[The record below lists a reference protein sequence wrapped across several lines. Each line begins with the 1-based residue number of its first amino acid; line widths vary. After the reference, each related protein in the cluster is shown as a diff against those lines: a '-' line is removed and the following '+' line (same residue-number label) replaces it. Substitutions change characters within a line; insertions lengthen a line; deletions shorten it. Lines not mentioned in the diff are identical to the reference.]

1 MGLDETLT
9 LTANGQRYER
19 WEEIR
24 VTREIDRM
32 ATDFNIM
39 VSERFLGSAP
49 DFPLA
54 PFMPCTVAIGADV
67 VLTGYIDNYLP
78 EAEADRHSVRITGR
92 SKTEDIIDCT
102 PDIQGGQFAG
112 YKLDA
117 IARAI
122 GQSVGQPYPIDVVV
136 QADVGEPFPDATIER
151 HETGFAF
158 LERLCRLRSI
168 LATDDEQGRLVLT
181 TAGNA
186 RATDALLQGP
196 GGNVQ
201 WASAVISGARR
212 FSHYKVK
219 AQQSVH
225 GSTSPASS
233 WQGVQSGSA
242 GAASAD
248 EGAGDD
254 YASEGDAVASDA
266 QVPVLT
272 EVEGT
277 ATDPGVP
284 RYRPHVVMAES
295 ALDGPGAMRRAVWQ
309 AKYNAAR
316 GTQARV
322 IVPGWRQSDGSL
334 WQINHLV
341 NVCVPFLSLDMELL
355 IAGTSYMLNAFR
367 GRHTELTV
375 DPVDG
380 YQPDP
385 GQVKLRRHQKN
396 QHKGGAGPNWD
407 GVQQAGSAGS
417 FTV

>member
-1 MGLDETLT
+1 MNREETFTLT
-9 LTANGQRYER
+9 VNGRRYER

-32 ATDFNIM
+32 CTDFNIA
-39 VSERFLGSAP
+39 VSERFLAGAA

-54 PFMPCTVAIGADV
+54 PFMPCTVAIGGDV

-78 EAEADRHSVRITGR
+78 EVEADRHTVRITGR

-122 GQSVGQPYPIDVVV
+122 GQSVGKPYPIDVVV
-136 QADVGEPFPDATIER
+136 EVDVGDSFPDATIER

-158 LERLCRLRSI
+158 LERLCRLRSV

-181 TAGNA
+181 RAGGK
-186 RATDALLQGP
+186 RTTDMLLQGP

-201 WASAVISGARR
+201 WAAGVFSGARR
-212 FSHYKVK
+212 FSHYKVR
-219 AQQSVH
+219 AQQTVH
-225 GSTSPASS
+225 GSTSPSQS
-233 WQGVQSGSA
+233 WQDVQSGFA

-248 EGAGDD
+248 EGGEDD
-254 YASEGDAVASDA
+254 FAEEGDAVATDA

-284 RYRPHVVMAES
+284 RYRPHVMMGES
-295 ALDGPGAMRRAVWQ
+295 ARDGPGAMRRAVWQ

-316 GTQARV
+316 GTQARI
-322 IVPGWRQSDGSL
+322 IVSGWRQSDGSL
-334 WQINHLV
+334 WRINHLV
-341 NVCVPFLSLDMELL
+341 PVRIPFLSLEMELL
-355 IAGTSYMLNAFR
+355 IAGVTYGLDGNR

-375 DPVDG
+375 GPVDG

-385 GQVKLRRHQKN
+385 GQVRQHRQKN
-396 QHKGGAGPNWD
+396 RHKGGGGVMWD
-407 GVQQAGSAGS
+407 GVGQAGADAS